1 MMRASVDE
9 RRADGRALRKQVP
22 RGDHAA
28 WSPPS
33 DRFDPVALVERA
45 NDDALPWLVPIRHGR
60 MSLSPFTFYRGTAA
74 LMAADLARTPD
85 TGLRVQICGDAHLS
99 NFGAYNAPDRRLVFD
114 LNDFDETLPGPW
126 EWDVK
131 RLAASFVLAAGHV
144 GLGAGERNRVARRA
158 VGAYRSAM
166 QDFAEANTLD
176 TWYARLEVA
185 DVVKQVPDDLRTQFR
200 HGTRS
205 ARDRDSIQALG
216 KLAIEVEGEYRIR
229 SDPPVLVPLRD
240 LDALRGG
247 TDDIES
253 VVAEV
258 LAAYR
263 RSLAP
268 NRRVLLDRL
277 ELVDVALKV
286 VGVGSVG
293 SRCLVALFE
302 GRDRDD
308 PLFLQVKQAGRS
320 VLEDHLPR
328 SRYRN
333 AGRRIVEGQQLMQ
346 ASRDIFLGWTTGPE
360 ARAFYVRQLRD
371 GKLSINPDRL
381 GPLALQVYADL
392 CGQTL
397 ARAHARSGDA
407 VAIAAYLGSGDSFDR
422 AVAEFSE
429 AYAQQAGE
437 DHARFIEA
445 IDAGRLT
452 AAMD

>member
-1 MMRASVDE
+1 M
-9 RRADGRALRKQVP
+9 
-22 RGDHAA
+22 
-28 WSPPS
+28 
-33 DRFDPVALVERA
+33 
-45 NDDALPWLVPIRHGR
+45 
-60 MSLSPFTFYRGTAA
+60 
-74 LMAADLARTPD
+74 
-85 TGLRVQICGDAHLS
+85 
-99 NFGAYNAPDRRLVFD
+99 PDRRLVFD

-185 DVVKQVPDDLRTQFR
+185 DVVKQVPDDLRTQLR

-247 TDDIES
+247 TEIAS

-293 SRCLVALFE
+293 SRCLVGSL
-302 GRDRDD
+302 
-308 PLFLQVKQAGRS
+308 K
-320 VLEDHLPR
+320 
-328 SRYRN
+328 
-333 AGRRIVEGQQLMQ
+333 VE
-346 ASRDIFLGWTTGPE
+346 TGTIPCSC
-360 ARAFYVRQLRD
+360 R
-371 GKLSINPDRL
+371 
-381 GPLALQVYADL
+381 
-392 CGQTL
+392 
-397 ARAHARSGDA
+397 
-407 VAIAAYLGSGDSFDR
+407 
-422 AVAEFSE
+422 
-429 AYAQQAGE
+429 
-437 DHARFIEA
+437 
-445 IDAGRLT
+445 
-452 AAMD
+452 

>member
-1 MMRASVDE
+1 M
-9 RRADGRALRKQVP
+9 
-22 RGDHAA
+22 
-28 WSPPS
+28 
-33 DRFDPVALVERA
+33 ALVERA

-144 GLGAGERNRVARRA
+144 GLSAGERNRVARRA

-185 DVVKQVPDDLRTQFR
+185 DVVKQVPDDLRTQLR

-333 AGRRIVEGQQLMQ
+333 AGRRVVEGQQLMQ